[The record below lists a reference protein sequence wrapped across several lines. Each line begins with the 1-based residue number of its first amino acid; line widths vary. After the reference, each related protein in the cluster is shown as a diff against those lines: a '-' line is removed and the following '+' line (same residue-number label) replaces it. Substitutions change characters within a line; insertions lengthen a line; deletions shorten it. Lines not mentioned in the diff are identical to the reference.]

1 LAFRIMPLN
10 PLDGLADP
18 SLPSATE
25 LRGLTRS
32 VYSAAVRPSRIF
44 PPLAALRASLLMAT
58 LAASAAHAQATEEWN
73 TFPPSSTPNTNA
85 PAAAP
90 VKSAPAV
97 SDKQPATQPP
107 AASPAPTPSA
117 SPSKPPATA
126 PAAAAPKKDT
136 APTPA
141 PAAAKTETAP
151 APAAAKPSASPAP
164 AAATPSKP
172 QPTQA
177 SSASKTAP
185 AAPGQPE
192 PVVVSTEERF
202 LPGSEP
208 RSPSTLHNAW
218 TDPHN
223 LRHTSSAVGGVG
235 LLRVAGADLGARGLL
250 RFSATGEYFNNAN
263 FPVQGAENTRT
274 VGTFALSYVP
284 LEFLEAFAAYTVSAN
299 TNSRSSP
306 NLIQALGDITFGV
319 RGSRQWAKGFWAGV
333 DLRAMS
339 FSGVGNQ
346 DVGRYAFGFAPR
358 ALATYDLRQINAKLP
373 LRAHGNLGII
383 LDGTGELVTTTRL
396 NAAEEYALNVNRFN
410 RLGFGLGV
418 EAPLPAV
425 TPFLEFNLAYPLGV
439 GGDGLVA
446 PNGETVSAASA
457 ANKTF
462 NVGAKVTAVKDVTFT
477 VGAEFGLTRV
487 VGLGVPATPPFNL
500 FFGAAYTVDLLGSG
514 TTRIVETVRERK
526 VDAPAAPRTAQ
537 VSGVVLDA
545 ETRKPIPGVLV
556 TVPGAGLP
564 PVATEA
570 QTGRFLTHPL
580 PAGAVRIAAQKEG
593 YKLVEQDVKLAA
605 GETSTVELAMEAM
618 ARPAL
623 FNVTTTA
630 KKKPVAATLKFQ
642 GPKNQEFATS
652 ESATGPG
659 KLEVPAG
666 RYTVNVTAPGF
677 LAQTR
682 DVQVSEG
689 ATLDLTFELEPEPKK
704 KLVEVKENK
713 IEILQQVHF
722 GTGKAVILADSYPL
736 LAQVVDAIVRND
748 LERIRIEGHTD
759 NQGPPEFNLQLSK
772 DRAQAVATHLIK
784 AGIDPARIEV
794 EGYGD
799 TRPIAPN
806 MTPRGRELNRRV
818 EFVILER

>member
-1 LAFRIMPLN
+1 M
-10 PLDGLADP
+10 
-18 SLPSATE
+18 
-25 LRGLTRS
+25 
-32 VYSAAVRPSRIF
+32 RPSRIF
-44 PPLAALRASLLMAT
+44 PPLALLRASLLTAT
-58 LAASAAHAQATEEWN
+58 LAASSAHAQASEEWN
-73 TFPPSSTPNTNA
+73 TFPPTSTPNT

-107 AASPAPTPSA
+107 TATPAQ
-117 SPSKPPATA
+117 A
-126 PAAAAPKKDT
+126 PAKAKAPS
-136 APTPA
+136 
-141 PAAAKTETAP
+141 TE
-151 APAAAKPSASPAP
+151 
-164 AAATPSKP
+164 
-172 QPTQA
+172 
-177 SSASKTAP
+177 
-185 AAPGQPE
+185 PE
-192 PVVVSTEERF
+192 PAVVSTQERF
-202 LPGSEP
+202 QPGSEP

-218 TDPHN
+218 TDPKN

-235 LLRVAGADLGARGLL
+235 LLRVAGADLGAKGVL
-250 RFSATGEYFNNAN
+250 RFSATGEYFKNAN
-263 FPVQGAENTRT
+263 FPVQGAEDTRT
-274 VGTFALSYVP
+274 GGTFALSYVP
-284 LEFLEAFAAYTVSAN
+284 LEFLEVFAAYGVAAN

-306 NLIQALGDITFGV
+306 NLIQALGDITVGA

-346 DVGRYAFGFAPR
+346 DVSRYALGFAPR
-358 ALATYDLRQINAKLP
+358 VLATYDVRQLYPKIP

-383 LDGTGELVTTTRL
+383 LDGTGDLVTTTRL
-396 NAAEEYALNVNRFN
+396 NASEEFALNVNRFN
-410 RLGFGLGV
+410 RLGLGLGV

-425 TPFLEFNLAYPLGV
+425 TPFLEFTLAYPLGV

-457 ANKTF
+457 AYKTF
-462 NVGAKVTAVKDVTFT
+462 NVGAKVTALRDVTFT
-477 VGAEFGLTRV
+477 VGAEIGLTRV
-487 VGLGVPATPPFNL
+487 VGLGVPATPPLNL
-500 FFGAAYTVDLLGSG
+500 FFGAAYSVDLLGSS
-514 TTRIVETVRERK
+514 TTRIIETVRERK
-526 VDAPAAPRTAQ
+526 VESATPATAQTAQTAQ

-545 ETRKPIPGVLV
+545 ATRKPIPGVLV

-564 PVATEA
+564 PVASDAE
-570 QTGRFLTHPL
+570 TGRFLTYTL
-580 PAGAVRIAAQKEG
+580 PPGPVRLAAQKEG
-593 YKLVEQDVKLAA
+593 YRILEQDLKLTA
-605 GETSTVELAMEAM
+605 GETSTVELALEAM

-623 FNVTTTA
+623 FTVSTTS
-630 KKKPVAATLKFQ
+630 KKKPVAATLKLQ
-642 GPKNQEFATS
+642 GPKNQDFTTS
-652 ESATGPG
+652 ESATGPA
-659 KLEVPAG
+659 KLEVLAG

-689 ATLDLTFELEPEPKK
+689 GTMDLAFELEPEPKQ

-722 GTGKAVILADSYPL
+722 GTGKAVILPDSYPL

-748 LERIRIEGHTD
+748 IKRVRIEGHTD
-759 NQGPPEFNLQLSK
+759 NQGPSDFNLQLSK

-784 AGIDPARIEV
+784 AGIDAARIEV
-794 EGYGD
+794 EGFGD